1 MNTKKIKDFK
11 EQKYME
17 LKINI
22 DETMFKDVL
31 EKELKAFSS
40 EELHEIIREC
50 IVEALKTDGS
60 LRSLFIKPKRYSYD
74 LDEAS
79 EVLFEAAK
87 NIDLSPAYEEIQKMM
102 ISELK
107 TNYNKL
113 LENIMMKTMVEGLC
127 NEWNFRSNLHS
138 AIDEVLRMRANPN
151 H

>member
-1 MNTKKIKDFK
+1 
-11 EQKYME
+11 ME

-74 LDEAS
+74 SDQAS

-102 ISELK
+102 ITELK

-127 NEWNFRSNLHS
+127 SEWNFRSNLYS
-138 AIDEVLRMRANPN
+138 AIDEILRMRANPN
-151 H
+151 

>member
-1 MNTKKIKDFK
+1 
-11 EQKYME
+11 ME

-60 LRSLFIKPKRYSYD
+60 LKNLFIKPKRYSYES
-74 LDEAS
+74 DEPTQ
-79 EVLFEAAK
+79 VLFEAAK
-87 NIDLSPAYEEIQKMM
+87 NIDLSPAYEEIKEKM

-107 TNYNKL
+107 TNYSEL
-113 LENIMMKTMVEGLC
+113 LQKIMLKTMVDGLC
-127 NEWNFRSNLHS
+127 NTYSFRSNVEDSISEILT
-138 AIDEVLRMRANPN
+138 RMHNPESYQ
-151 H
+151 